1 MAESVET
8 LPLAYCP
15 AWVPEG
21 YTLLSGGARLPVI
34 LDYQGQDG
42 NYFTL
47 LVMENAKST
56 KMEIELEKGDSYQPA
71 SVLGRPADMYLGAE
85 GHISVLI
92 WMDNEEQLTFN
103 LCGTLTEQELMKVAE
118 SIGKAQ

>member
-1 MAESVET
+1 
-8 LPLAYCP
+8 
-15 AWVPEG
+15 
-21 YTLLSGGARLPVI
+21 
-34 LDYQGQDG
+34 
-42 NYFTL
+42 
-47 LVMENAKST
+47 
-56 KMEIELEKGDSYQPA
+56 
-71 SVLGRPADMYLGAE
+71 MYLGAE